1 VIQLSPPI
9 ETADVSAGELIHKPK
24 PEKKDGL
31 GVFAKILAGLL
42 RKAGEKDAPSI
53 SGGEKA
59 GTAKIAHPKAGDA
72 ESADSEALSA
82 LFPGLAGWAEG
93 KKPGKTGA
101 SDSGSPG
108 RVLETKNR
116 KPEEKI
122 SGPEGDWSLASPPP
136 FDLSG
141 TSGAEAAGEAGG
153 AKPPVKTG
161 RSLPGTEGI
170 SGEPAL
176 ELSLSRNSPGAG
188 LPPETWLEAET
199 GEPRMNR
206 KGKTGKPGF
215 LALSPEEA
223 EGSGPNRISPGA
235 HLTDMKKSGAPEGGK
250 DGGGRSTESRFRDKR
265 RDRVN
270 LEIRD
275 LRTGGGPPPDSTS
288 GTHSAQNT
296 AGGARSFGETG
307 ETEIVLELRGDNAGG
322 EAPDSAQ
329 NSWESR
335 SAQSFEQTLARE
347 LHENLNGDIVRH
359 ASMVLRDKGQ
369 GTIRLSLKPE
379 SLGNVKIRLE
389 MAENKITGHIVV
401 ESEEALRAFE
411 REVRSLE
418 QAFRDSG
425 FEGAELD
432 MSLAQ
437 GGGGAGDR
445 RNGEET
451 GRSFLSERMAASQY
465 DAALEHS
472 EHPGLF
478 AADARNGMYTRNGRI
493 AVNMLI

>member
-1 VIQLSPPI
+1 M
-9 ETADVSAGELIHKPK
+9 IHKPK
-24 PEKKDGL
+24 PGKKDGL

-42 RKAGEKDAPSI
+42 RKAGEKDAPSVP
-53 SGGEKA
+53 GEGKA
-59 GTAKIAHPKAGDA
+59 GAAKIVNPNARDA

-82 LFPGLAGWAEG
+82 LFPDLTGWAKG

-101 SDSGSPG
+101 PDPG
-108 RVLETKNR
+108 KPGDGGALEAKNR
-116 KPEEKI
+116 KPGGQI
-122 SGPEGDWSLASPPP
+122 SGPEWAAPPLFRP
-136 FDLSG
+136 SEP
-141 TSGAEAAGEAGG
+141 SGAQASGEADGVK
-153 AKPPVKTG
+153 AAAKTG
-161 RSLPGTEGI
+161 RLVLGTGTEGI

-176 ELSLSRNSPGAG
+176 EFFRPPSGPDAG
-188 LPPETWLEAET
+188 LSAET
-199 GEPRMNR
+199 GAAGEGETAAGEIRLTR
-206 KGKTGKPGF
+206 KGKTGDKTQTPGLPEG
-215 LALSPEEA
+215 LA
-223 EGSGPNRISPGA
+223 GSAGEKDGGELRIS
-235 HLTDMKKSGAPEGGK
+235 DMKKNGAPEDGK
-250 DGGGRSTESRFRDKR
+250 DGGGRGARSRDKR

-275 LRTGGGPPPDSTS
+275 FRTGEDQRS
-288 GTHSAQNT
+288 GSPAGTYAAQNT
-296 AGGARSFGETG
+296 AGEARPFGETG
-307 ETEIVLELRGDNAGG
+307 ETELTLELRGDKPGG

-329 NSWESR
+329 NSRENR
-335 SAQSFEQTLARE
+335 SAQSFEHILARE

-359 ASMVLRDKGQ
+359 ASMVLRDNGR

-411 REVRSLE
+411 REVHSLE

-432 MSLAQ
+432 MSL
-437 GGGGAGDR
+437 GGGAGER

-472 EHPGLF
+472 ENPGPF
-478 AADARNGMYTRNGRI
+478 AADARNGMHTRNGRI
-493 AVNMLI
+493 TVNMLV